1 MNARAS
7 EVEIRGFIPHCAALH
22 AGYFSFTPQSF
33 AAARAVPMQRFRGSV
48 I

>member
-1 MNARAS
+1 MNARESGRKSGAS
-7 EVEIRGFIPHCAALH
+7 APHCAALH

-33 AAARAVPMQRFRGSV
+33 AAACAVPMQRFRGSV